1 MLFAPAHAESPYRRP
16 ERGRP
21 LRVAF
26 VGEAVTF
33 AAAVPRAAVGDL
45 EPRLF
50 DFRGHEVDRLLAD
63 LEAFVPHAVVVFRPE
78 RVAPGAFSDLPAPVL
93 GVATEALPR
102 ADEEPHEGLEWNR
115 AELIRAD
122 PANLDR
128 LLVCDPLG
136 FDAAAEHLPAWRS
149 RPLPVDDRLFARP
162 ARSHR
167 PPRAVFVGYSTT
179 HVERFLLPAKHQFDI
194 GHYAHGLH
202 GDLLVEVLR
211 EADIAINVHPDPWMR
226 VFEHR
231 VLVHLA
237 AGHLVLS
244 EPLQPTFGLEPG
256 IDYLEIDGPEA
267 LDLRLHQLRR
277 NPEAYERLRIR
288 GHDKVQQHRASRVW
302 PSLIGDLFDDLA
314 AFGEARAGRP
324 SA

>member
-1 MLFAPAHAESPYRRP
+1 MKLAPAHAESPYRTP
-16 ERGRP
+16 EPDRAP
-21 LRVAF
+21 RVAF
-26 VGEAVTF
+26 VGETVTF
-33 AAAVPRAAVGDL
+33 AAAVPHAPVRGI

-50 DFRGHEVDRLLAD
+50 DFRGQEVDQLLAD
-63 LEAFVPHAVVVFRPE
+63 VLAFEPDAVVVFRPE
-78 RVAPGAFSDLPAPVL
+78 RVPSGAFSDLRAPVL

-102 ADEEPHEGLEWNR
+102 KDEEPQDGFEWNR
-115 AELIRAD
+115 AELIRAN
-122 PANLDR
+122 PGNLDR

-167 PPRAVFVGYSTT
+167 PPRAVFIGYSTM
-179 HVERFLLPAKHQFDI
+179 HVERFLLPAKHGFDI
-194 GHYAHGLH
+194 GHYAHGLQ
-202 GDLLVEVLR
+202 GDLLADVLR
-211 EADIAINVHPDPWMR
+211 EADIGINVHPDAWMQM
-226 VFEHR
+226 FEHR

-237 AGHLVLS
+237 AGHLLLS
-244 EPLQPTFGLEPG
+244 EKLQPTFGLEPG

-267 LDLRLHQLRR
+267 LDLRLHQLHR
-277 NPEAYERLRIR
+277 NPEAYDRLRIR
-288 GHDKVQQHRASRVW
+288 GHDKVQRHRASRVW

-314 AFGEARAGRP
+314 AFGDARRARS